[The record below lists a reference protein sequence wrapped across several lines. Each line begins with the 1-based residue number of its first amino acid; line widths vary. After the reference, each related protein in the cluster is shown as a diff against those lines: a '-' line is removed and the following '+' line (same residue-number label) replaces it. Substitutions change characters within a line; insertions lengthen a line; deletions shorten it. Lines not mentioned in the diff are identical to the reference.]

1 MYKALRKDTKEEF
14 AIKCLDMDL
23 ISDPFLIKSLK
34 TEIDVMKRLK
44 SENVVKYNYKYKK
57 RMYDVIYETKMTYI
71 VLELCPDG
79 DLDRFI

>member
-1 MYKALRKDTKEEF
+1 
-14 AIKCLDMDL
+14 MDL

-34 TEIDVMKRLK
+34 TEIDVMKSLK
-44 SENVVKYNYKYKK
+44 SENVVKYNYIYKK

-79 DLDRFI
+79 DLDKFI

>member
-1 MYKALRKDTKEEF
+1 MYKAVRKDSKEEF
-14 AIKCLDMDL
+14 AIKCLDMNK
-23 ISDPFLIKSLK
+23 ISDAFLIKSLK
-34 TEIDVMKRLK
+34 NEINVMKSLK
-44 SENVVKYNYKYKK
+44 SENVVKYNYIYKK